1 MYDRSLG
8 DGSIDLTKL
17 TSLNTNNSHIYK
29 ILLYD
34 FNRNITEILIPLI
47 ITENFNKT
55 IPNEIKDSFVK
66 VERDKGKSIE
76 GKQFNLRFK
85 KNELM
90 Q

>member
-1 MYDRSLG
+1 MIEVWGWFY
-8 DGSIDLTKL
+8 DLTKL

-55 IPNEIKDSFVK
+55 IPKEIKEVLK
-66 VERDKGKSIE
+66 LKEIR
-76 GKQFNLRFK
+76 K
-85 KNELM
+85 KY
-90 Q
+90 